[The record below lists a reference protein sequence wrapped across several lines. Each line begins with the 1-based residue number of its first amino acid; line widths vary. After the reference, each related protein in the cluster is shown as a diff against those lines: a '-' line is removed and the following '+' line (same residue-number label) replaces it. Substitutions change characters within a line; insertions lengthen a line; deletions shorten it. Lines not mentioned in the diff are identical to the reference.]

1 MPTRYYVGLSSTFHD
16 PAVAIVGPDGKVRF
30 AEAVERYLQDKRGF
44 QAPPDHLLRMPEL
57 LKQYAEPDAEIVGAV
72 SFSELSLR
80 LVELSAAFDMSP
92 LRVVFRKLGK
102 LIDKNSFHDDHS
114 WPHPGWKTLR
124 DLARA
129 CLLMVGT
136 GLAGTR
142 ELTRPVQIRRYNH
155 HLTHAALGCYSSPFK
170 DAVCAVIDG
179 FGEFGSTAFYSY
191 RSGRIELLHRPRAL
205 FNVERPSL
213 GFFYGLICGLCG
225 FDPLKGEEWK
235 VMGLAP
241 YGRVDPTLYGM
252 LKSLIKVGDLHL
264 VAGLPVEEEK
274 RLLKQLKERRRP
286 PGAAPIEAANIA
298 CTGQQV
304 FADLMGELL
313 QQLSKKGVSSN
324 LVLCGGCALNS
335 SYNGRILG
343 EGAFQRLHVPSAPS
357 DDGNSVGAALLAYV
371 EDHPG
376 APPPQ
381 QLMSPYLGSGI
392 SRETHDNLLR
402 FNRSPRLRHLPG
414 AVVPETA
421 KLLAQGKIVG
431 WMQGRAEFGPRA
443 LGNRSILA
451 DPRSPDMKDRIN
463 GRIKF
468 REEYRPFAP
477 SILHECGPEYFEN
490 YQMSPYMERTLVFRQ
505 EVRAKVPAVVHVDG
519 TGRLQSVTAELAEK
533 FYRLIREFYALTG
546 VPLLL
551 NTSFNIMGKPII
563 HSVEDAMGLF
573 HTTGLDAL
581 VIDDILIEKEEAPPV
596 C

>member
-1 MPTRYYVGLSSTFHD
+1 
-16 PAVAIVGPDGKVRF
+16 
-30 AEAVERYLQDKRGF
+30 
-44 QAPPDHLLRMPEL
+44 MPEL

-80 LVELSAAFDMSP
+80 LVELSAAFDLTP
-92 LRVVFRKLGK
+92 LRGAFKKLGK
-102 LIDKNSFHDDHS
+102 YFEDSGFHADHS

-129 CLLMVGT
+129 SLLMVGT
-136 GLAGTR
+136 GLAGNR

-155 HLTHAALGCYSSPFK
+155 HLTHAALGCYSSPFPE
-170 DAVCAVIDG
+170 AVCAVIDG
-179 FGEFGSTAFYSY
+179 YGEFGSTGFYSY
-191 RSGRIELLHRPRAL
+191 REGRIEPLHPPRTP
-205 FNVERPSL
+205 FRVERASL
-213 GFFYGLICGLCG
+213 GFFYGLVCGLCG

-241 YGRVDPTLYGM
+241 YGRVDPVLYRM
-252 LKSLIKVGDLHL
+252 LKSLIKVGDLQL
-264 VAGLPVEEEK
+264 VPGLPIEEEK
-274 RLLKQLKERRRP
+274 RLIKQLKELRRA
-286 PGAAPIEAANIA
+286 PGAPPIEAANIA

-304 FADLMGELL
+304 FADLMRELL
-313 QQLSKKGVSSN
+313 QALSGKGISSN

-335 SYNGRILG
+335 SYNGHILA
-343 EGAFQRLHVPSAPS
+343 EGAFRSLHVPSAPS
-357 DDGNSVGAALLAYV
+357 DDGNSVGAALLAYHA
-371 EDHPG
+371 DHPG
-376 APPPQ
+376 APPPRR
-381 QLMSPYLGSGI
+381 LLSPYLGSGI
-392 SRETHDNLLR
+392 SKEARDNLLR
-402 FNRSPRLRHLPG
+402 FNRSPRLRHLPDT
-414 AVVPETA
+414 VVAETA
-421 KLLAQGKIVG
+421 ELLAKGKIIG

-463 GRIKF
+463 GRVKF

-490 YQMSPYMERTLVFRQ
+490 YQMSPYMERTLVFRP
-505 EVRAKVPAVVHVDG
+505 EVRAKVPAVVHEDG
-519 TGRLQSVTAELAEK
+519 TGRLQSVTPELAEK
-533 FYRLIREFYALTG
+533 FYRLIRAFYALTG

-581 VIDDILIEKEEAPPV
+581 VIDDILIEKEEASLAN
-596 C
+596 